1 MNKDNE
7 DRYCDYPFRLQEI
20 SGLPSDFIRP
30 DVLPVREIPHK
41 TDPRR
46 DRSLQ
51 HVLDLQRTWEENNP
65 PLRDKPVNN
74 DIPWKLRR
82 IDDIDKKS
90 IKLADTAHMP
100 HCRDPRRAEIVNPRP
115 REGEATS
122 TERPRPPTPNLVE
135 NFQIQVE
142 LATCPILTVDL
153 TEWPETVHSYI
164 DVIPHECNILR
175 AELLASSPK
184 TSEQLVDV
192 DNENV
197 NILLETMRR
206 RENND
211 DVEIVEDDD
220 VTEVSGY
227 NSGDTTKPMLSMN
240 DANRVYD
247 VELPLGSFLGDEE
260 LPPIPV
266 VKPEPKV
273 VRPVPSYDESNID
286 LVDLCDDDDE
296 DVRPLLPKRERS
308 SSIVCGVL
316 EVITLDSDDD
326 VYDDG
331 ANNRGDASVLEE
343 SITPAEQHMDSTSRV
358 SDRPRIPSFPRGQQE
373 SAGQVLLPA
382 ASGNGVVNSNTATAS
397 QSRQVLLDEV
407 NSMHVD
413 AEICEV
419 RDNDA
424 ISAAGRNRTWRHL
437 DDARINEVQ
446 KVVEFDEIWDSMKET
461 DWADDSIIFRPNNNE
476 TGDGDINSDK
486 KEPEFQMECE
496 TTNEARENFDN
507 EPCLLNNNKTDDDEP
522 APRRISIV
530 TSDAFHAQKK
540 LLIDVI
546 SHANDDMG
554 NDSEYL
560 DILPSPMEETKSQQ
574 TTPENVTTEQL
585 QRVINDM
592 TSANYL
598 GRSIFANCSPIED
611 ITLACPEKRKT
622 REKGQEFPEQN
633 SEEVPEPPEKER
645 RTSER
650 KESLDQDENTVVSKP
665 SEQPV
670 LKVNTPAT
678 VPNVSTAIKLFHQS
692 KSMQYLPT
700 RDNAPPLMTSTIF
713 NFDQAL
719 LNHLINY
726 VRNFNIERS
735 SIEFMLH
742 DYGGLSVTRAMQ
754 VVNETF
760 WRNRYNHWSH
770 HDWDRSISTESSDL
784 LISEDTIDILPQDD
798 QIANNIDASYFL
810 KYPGLKA
817 NKPAIES
824 DMQTISQDSRFYSD
838 NHALQTN
845 TKIRRNTNLES
856 KTSEFDTIGSKSEI
870 KKIKKRHSLPT
881 AIDPHTNFEFQSSVF
896 DTIESNSDIKKIK
909 KRHSLPTA
917 IVPQCYSFSKRPR
930 SKSYDS
936 CNSHNKS
943 ISPIKLTLTRDQ
955 SNQQNWFASTKKSP
969 SISEYNNLGKRS
981 HKLNCFTENV
991 KTSCHLT
998 IGFTKNQSCS
1008 DKIVPELEN
1017 NDYISK
1023 PIISDKFIGKQS
1035 LEKHLSPFLK
1045 SRVKRP
1051 HQVTETVD
1059 MLQSNFTSKRPKLS
1073 EQALDANINININY
1087 INNHLGCMNKQDIKS
1102 VELSQSFSDFSK
1114 KDLSKSFKNN
1124 VSNLNISLSYS
1135 DTCEKHNVLH
1145 IRSESNGNV
1154 QIDHNSN
1161 IAKNSHKVQKI
1172 SSPKRKKSPEQNK
1185 RGKRT
1190 SVEMNERKKMKIG
1203 QKFAEI
1209 FGDSDSDA
1217 LEIICSPSNFA
1228 LSEKALSKGNYID
1241 SDDSH
1246 HSDANCET
1254 NVIVKQV
1261 TLNKH
1266 DINATLEK
1274 LSKVSEIESV
1284 LNTAEKCIKM
1294 ATNDLVLDQ
1303 SEHSS
1308 SSIQENQ
1315 DFEESLKLTESKTL
1329 GVNESSKLSTRA
1341 VHPNK
1346 SDKNSMLLEKI
1357 ETNTTINSIA
1367 RLISEKTSNTSL
1379 KTSENN
1385 IEICESSTEPV
1396 TINVKANELADKCV
1410 SKVQSNV
1417 SFEHFSSNTSEI
1429 SLSKTTEI
1437 NSPTSITEETSS
1449 KVTSED
1455 QVEIHESTTIIAKTN
1470 EFVDKSAN
1478 TVQSDLSSDNTS
1490 SSTTFEVT
1498 SEDRGLCNLNGTNC
1512 DSSKDETMDLQEGDF
1527 DFQVDNR
1534 SVCSY
1539 DDCLSSDTAE
1549 SEDLTCSY
1557 SVKIQGLGNDE
1568 STNNSKKPKN
1578 QQLLVS
1584 KRSEVTAEQNNTYCF
1599 EKSPTYINECGIE
1612 CVRNEISDSTGA
1624 NNEKTKDFNS
1634 YNAEGSFDYDSD
1646 NQLIICESPVQNE
1659 VSSSTI
1665 SFPNQNSPI
1674 TFGNSNNINK
1684 ETSLLSSIDAAEPI
1698 RTGASPDKTL
1708 LADLK
1713 DPNILKKYNLFL
1725 EEVPSETFT
1734 ESIENQEELEAFESL
1749 KKINDYLENATYE
1762 NIIEEH
1768 SNQSLNEQ
1776 LKNSIEEFK
1785 KFNIHCIDI
1794 DADEV
1799 INATKSIDNSNSTV
1813 RNFSGTFK
1821 VRNINELLEKPQT
1834 NIDSALSQTNIDSV
1848 NEKTAGKVVKTQSEE
1863 FSNII
1868 ESIYNSISSSL
1879 EQLILIVKSI
1889 SFTKQIHSPVG
1900 IKIIPN
1906 TVSQLNNQSCENVL
1920 PVNLSQSTALSNNS
1934 RVCIK
1939 LASNMFSNEF
1949 STTDDLPTIYS
1960 MESPLLDTLQVL
1972 MPALR
1977 TKEDVEK
1984 YKKLLISKLD
1994 SHLELLQN
2002 IPRKDLVRFSD
2013 DLLKYNTLSEKTWEF
2028 QQLILTI
2035 MQCISRLIYCA
2046 VDENKQRIIQ
2056 IIEKTINLS
2065 KYKQVYLGEA
2075 IILYQKLATQGLCH
2089 KYIFL
2094 YDPLTIEFDVDRSSM
2109 PDKDFKMND
2118 SQMTI
2123 YFQQIT
2129 SYRSLQKLPH
2139 LEVSDLKVIASKPIT
2154 THQIN
2159 SFQSFSTNNVQMTVS
2174 NLRNAQISQQVQ
2186 YNQTTLI
2193 PSCVPQSTGIQVPPV
2208 PMPRNPLIQQV
2219 CSTCKKASTL
2229 MIICYCKNVI
2239 YCSPSCHKRDWINHA
2254 KICKSNMFM
2263 HRQLN

>member
-1 MNKDNE
+1 MSKDNE
-7 DRYCDYPFRLQEI
+7 DRYCDYPFRLRKI

-30 DVLPVREIPHK
+30 DVLPVREIPHE

-46 DRSLQ
+46 ERSVQ
-51 HVLDLQRTWEENNP
+51 HALDLQRTRDENNP
-65 PLRDKPVNN
+65 PPRDKPVNN

-82 IDDIDKKS
+82 IDDIDNKS
-90 IKLADTAHMP
+90 IKLNDTAHMP

-142 LATCPILTVDL
+142 LATCPVLTVDR
-153 TEWPETVHSYI
+153 TEWPESVHSYI

-175 AELLASSPK
+175 ASLSK
-184 TSEQLVDV
+184 MSEQPVDV

-197 NILLETMRR
+197 NILLETIRR

-227 NSGDTTKPMLSMN
+227 NSGDATKPMLSMN
-240 DANRVYD
+240 DVNRVYD
-247 VELPLGSFLGDEE
+247 VEFPLGSFLGDEE

-266 VKPEPKV
+266 VKPEPKL
-273 VRPVPSYDESNID
+273 VRPVPSFDESNID
-286 LVDLCDDDDE
+286 LVDLCDDDE
-296 DVRPLLPKRERS
+296 NA
-308 SSIVCGVL
+308 IVGGVI
-316 EVITLDSDDD
+316 EVITLDSD
-326 VYDDG
+326 DDG
-331 ANNRGDASVLEE
+331 ANNRGDASVPEE
-343 SITPAEQHMDSTSRV
+343 SITPTEQHMDSTSRV
-358 SDRPRIPSFPRGQQE
+358 SDRPRIPSFPRGQRE
-373 SAGQVLLPA
+373 SARRVLLPA
-382 ASGNGVVNSNTATAS
+382 ASGNGVVNSDTATPS
-397 QSRQVLLDEV
+397 QSPQVLLDEV
-407 NSMHVD
+407 SSMHVD
-413 AEICEV
+413 AEIRQV

-446 KVVEFDEIWDSMKET
+446 EVVEFDEISDSMKEA
-461 DWADDSIIFRPNNNE
+461 DWADDSIIFRPNNDE
-476 TGDGDINSDK
+476 TGDGVINSDNEN
-486 KEPEFQMECE
+486 EPEFQMECE
-496 TTNEARENFDN
+496 TTEACENFDN

-530 TSDAFHAQKK
+530 TSEAFEAQKK

-560 DILPSPMEETKSQQ
+560 DILPSPMEETTSQQ

-611 ITLACPEKRKT
+611 TTLACPEKRKT
-622 REKGQEFPEQN
+622 REKGQEFPEEN

-650 KESLDQDENTVVSKP
+650 KESLDQDENTVVVSEP
-665 SEQPV
+665 SEQRV
-670 LKVNTPAT
+670 LKVNTPAA
-678 VPNVSTAIKLFHQS
+678 VPNASSAIALLHQS
-692 KSMQYLPT
+692 KSMQYLPA
-700 RDNAPPLMTSTIF
+700 RNNAPPVMTSTIF
-713 NFDQAL
+713 NFDRAL

-742 DYGGLSVTRAMQ
+742 DYNGLSVTRAMQ

-770 HDWDRSISTESSDL
+770 RDRDRSISTESSDL
-784 LISEDTIDILPQDD
+784 FISEDTIDILPQDD

-810 KYPGLKA
+810 KFPGLKA
-817 NKPAIES
+817 NKLAIES
-824 DMQTISQDSRFYSD
+824 DMQTISQDSRFYS
-838 NHALQTN
+838 
-845 TKIRRNTNLES
+845 
-856 KTSEFDTIGSKSEI
+856 
-870 KKIKKRHSLPT
+870 
-881 AIDPHTNFEFQSSVF
+881 
-896 DTIESNSDIKKIK
+896 
-909 KRHSLPTA
+909 
-917 IVPQCYSFSKRPR
+917 CYSFSKRPR

-936 CNSHNKS
+936 CNNHNKS

-969 SISEYNNLGKRS
+969 SISEYNNLGKTS
-981 HKLNCFTENV
+981 HKLNYFTENV

-998 IGFTKNQSCS
+998 LGFTKNQSYA
-1008 DKIVPELEN
+1008 DKTVPELEN

-1045 SRVKRP
+1045 SRIKRP

-1087 INNHLGCMNKQDIKS
+1087 INNHLGCMSQQDIKS

-1114 KDLSKSFKNN
+1114 KDLPKSFKNN

-1161 IAKNSHKVQKI
+1161 IAKNRHNIQNI
-1172 SSPKRKKSPEQNK
+1172 SSPKRKKSPEQNE

-1217 LEIICSPSNFA
+1217 LEIISSPSNFA
-1228 LSEKALSKGNYID
+1228 SSEKGLSK
-1241 SDDSH
+1241 DDSH

-1254 NVIVKQV
+1254 NVTVKQV

-1294 ATNDLVLDQ
+1294 ATNDIVLDQ

-1315 DFEESLKLTESKTL
+1315 DFGKSLKLTESTTL

-1341 VHPNK
+1341 VHPKK
-1346 SDKNSMLLEKI
+1346 SDKNSMSLEKI
-1357 ETNTTINSIA
+1357 ETTT
-1367 RLISEKTSNTSL
+1367 
-1379 KTSENN
+1379 
-1385 IEICESSTEPV
+1385 ESV
-1396 TINVKANELADKCV
+1396 TINIKANELADKCV

-1455 QVEIHESTTIIAKTN
+1455 QVEIHELTTISAKTN
-1470 EFVDKSAN
+1470 EFVDKCAN
-1478 TVQSDLSSDNTS
+1478 TVQSNVSSDNTS

-1498 SEDRGLCNLNGTNC
+1498 SKDQELCNLNGTNC
-1512 DSSKDETMDLQEGDF
+1512 DSSKDNSVETMNLQEGDF

-1539 DDCLSSDTAE
+1539 DDCLYSDTAE

-1557 SVKIQGLGNDE
+1557 IVKIQGLGNDE

-1578 QQLLVS
+1578 QHLLVS

-1599 EKSPTYINECGIE
+1599 EKSPTYINEC
-1612 CVRNEISDSTGA
+1612 VSNEISDSTGA
-1624 NNEKTKDFNS
+1624 NNEKTITKDFNS
-1634 YNAEGSFDYDSD
+1634 YNAEESFDYDSD

-1684 ETSLLSSIDAAEPI
+1684 ETSLLSSIDAAEPN
-1698 RTGASPDKTL
+1698 RTGAAPDENI

-1713 DPNILKKYNLFL
+1713 DINILKKYNLFI
-1725 EEVPSETFT
+1725 EEVPSESFT

-1768 SNQSLNEQ
+1768 NNQSLNEQ
-1776 LKNSIEEFK
+1776 LKNLIEEFK

-1794 DADEV
+1794 DADKV

-1813 RNFSGTFK
+1813 RKCSGTFK
-1821 VRNINELLEKPQT
+1821 LRNINELLEKPQT
-1834 NIDSALSQTNIDSV
+1834 NIDSA
-1848 NEKTAGKVVKTQSEE
+1848 NEKKAGKVVKTQSQE
-1863 FSNII
+1863 FSSII

-1900 IKIIPN
+1900 IKNIPS
-1906 TVSQLNNQSCENVL
+1906 TVSQFNNQSCENVL
-1920 PVNLSQSTALSNNS
+1920 PVNLSQSTALANNS

-1960 MESPLLDTLQVL
+1960 MESPLLDTLQIL
-1972 MPALR
+1972 MPALK

-2002 IPRKDLVRFSD
+2002 IPRKDIIRFSD

-2046 VDENKQRIIQ
+2046 VEENKQRIIQ

-2065 KYKQVYLGEA
+2065 KHKQVYLGEA
-2075 IILYQKLATQGLCH
+2075 IILYQKLATQGLCN

-2094 YDPLTIEFDVDRSSM
+2094 YDPLTNEFDVDRSPM

-2118 SQMTI
+2118 IQMTI
-2123 YFQQIT
+2123 YFEQIT

-2139 LEVSDLKVIASKPIT
+2139 LEISDLKAIASKPIT

-2174 NLRNAQISQQVQ
+2174 NLGNAQNLEQMLNNHTI
-2186 YNQTTLI
+2186 LI

-2208 PMPRNPLIQQV
+2208 PMPINPLIQRV
-2219 CSTCKKASTL
+2219 CSMCKKANTV
-2229 MIICYCKNVI
+2229 MIICYYKNVV
-2239 YCSPSCHKRDWINHA
+2239 YCSLSCHARDWINCA
-2254 KICKSNMFM
+2254 KLSFYKM
-2263 HRQLN
+2263 